1 MIFTLPK
8 VSTSIRQ
15 IWIFKLLADYW
26 MHYLGSYESGEKL
39 LARLSFLDLNN
50 GWVK

>member
-1 MIFTLPK
+1 
-8 VSTSIRQ
+8 
-15 IWIFKLLADYW
+15 

-50 GWVK
+50 G